1 LTDAPFTVRQIFTI
15 PRTFRLPVPLLGGVA
30 SISDSISDSIVDPV
44 ALSVNQFL
52 VLSGKLDIAKWG
64 KLAG

>member
-1 LTDAPFTVRQIFTI
+1 
-15 PRTFRLPVPLLGGVA
+15 LGGVA
-30 SISDSISDSIVDPV
+30 SISDSIVDPV